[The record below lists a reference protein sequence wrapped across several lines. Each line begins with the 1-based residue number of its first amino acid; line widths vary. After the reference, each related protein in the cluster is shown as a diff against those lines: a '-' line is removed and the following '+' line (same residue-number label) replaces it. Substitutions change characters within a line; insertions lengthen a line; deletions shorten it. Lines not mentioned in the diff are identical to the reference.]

1 MGGNSKFVLLDCEAR
16 CHCKLV
22 GDGININPM
31 TSRAQNSPFVPRPL
45 RFLRF
50 STKIVK
56 IVMRNGLH
64 NFEFA
69 AKVSGYRNKPPTH
82 PAVLTSGP
90 KQSLICFSWLCF
102 DFVVASLKVYDFHA
116 FRNFRSLRF
125 SRFSMKIVKIVM
137 RKMDSVSLN
146 SLPL

>member
-102 DFVVASLKVYDFHA
+102 VFATASLESLRFS
-116 FRNFRSLRF
+116 RFRSLRF
-125 SRFSMKIVKIVM
+125 SRFSYEIRKIVCGTSKCPFSKI
-137 RKMDSVSLN
+137 RH
-146 SLPL
+146 